1 MSQAFETAIQRALR
15 EVVESFAEQY
25 VAEGLLKKD
34 AIIVDLDN
42 YKPELVEKILTNA
55 ILNEAFTEDIAGVT
69 ILKINDIIQMLEVD
83 EYWSNS
89 YTRYTNKIG
98 LSMNNR
104 YLDEVTDVVLNFP
117 YKDSIL
123 KAGMSKEDNEEEG
136 VIESF
141 LNETIAHEEI
151 DVLLDNKIFKNAK
164 KYDENG
170 ESDISEINDTDN
182 LIIKG
187 NNLLALH
194 SLKKRFAGKVKCIF
208 IDPPYNTGS
217 DSFIYNDKFSRSTWL
232 VFMKNRLKIAK
243 ELLKTDGTLWVQ
255 TDDSQHA
262 YLKVLLD
269 EIFGE
274 GSYLNT
280 VTIKSK
286 SSSGASG
293 GGEDRRLKKNT
304 EFILIYANNDAR
316 INIQTKPYELMNYIQ
331 ERRENG
337 KNFAY
342 KTVLVNPGKLEKI
355 GETVDGRGDC
365 IELYQVKGYETKT
378 IKSLMAEEGL
388 DEGEIYKKYLDKIFT
403 TENAQTSIR
412 SRVRNNVTDDGYT
425 IARYKPVSGKNKGK
439 IVDVGF
445 IGSTKRLVS
454 FLKETA
460 YIEDGEVYKTE
471 KAGTLWEDISWSSIK
486 TEGGVSLENGKK
498 PEKLIHRIIASS
510 SEESDIILDFFG
522 GSGTTAAVA
531 HKMNRQYITIEQMEY
546 IDDLIVKRLE
556 NVVNGDSTGIS
567 KAIAWSGG
575 GSFIY
580 AELMDK
586 NSTFIDIVLN
596 SKNSEELKSIFDDM
610 KSTLDFDFR
619 VDLQE
624 VAQSIWDEEFEMQ
637 KKILVKIIDKNQL
650 YHNYSEI
657 DDETIKSQL
666 SQSDYDFNKSFYGE
680 K

>member
-104 YLDEVTDVVLNFP
+104 YLDEVTDVVLDFP
-117 YKDSIL
+117 YKDTIL
-123 KAGMSKEDNEEEG
+123 KAGMSKEDVSKEDAT
-136 VIESF
+136 ESF
-141 LNETIAHEEI
+141 LNEIVAREEI
-151 DVLLDNKIFKNAK
+151 DVLLDEKILKNAK
-164 KYDENG
+164 KYDKNG
-170 ESDISEINDTDN
+170 SSPVSEIKDTDN

-194 SLKKRFAGKVKCIF
+194 SLKKRFAGKIKSII
-208 IDPPYNTGS
+208 IDPPYYFKKTKSS
-217 DSFIYNDKFSRSTWL
+217 DAFNYNSNFKLSTWL
-232 VFMKNRLKIAK
+232 VFMKNRLDVAK
-243 ELLKTDGTLWVQ
+243 EMLSDEGLCIIIIGEEGYAQLKLLADNILGGDKYIGTISWRKSDNQANIGEFAKVTD
-255 TDDSQHA
+255 
-262 YLKVLLD
+262 Y
-269 EIFGE
+269 
-274 GSYLNT
+274 
-280 VTIKSK
+280 
-286 SSSGASG
+286 
-293 GGEDRRLKKNT
+293 
-304 EFILIYANNDAR
+304 ILIYKKSSGKLNKLPLTDKAR
-316 INIQTKPYELMNYIQ
+316 KEYRYSDENGYFRRQILLDKTRGKYNYELTTPTGKKLYGPWMKEKEEIERLDNLGKIYWTRGGQ
-331 ERRENG
+331 EQP
-337 KNFAY
+337 Y
-342 KTVLVNPGKLEKI
+342 GKLYLQDSEGQI
-355 GETVDGRGDC
+355 PNDFWDNSFGTNQRG
-365 IELYQVKGYETKT
+365 
-378 IKSLMAEEGL
+378 AEE
-388 DEGEIYKKYLDKIFT
+388 
-403 TENAQTSIR
+403 IR
-412 SRVRNNVTDDGYT
+412 ELF
-425 IARYKPVSGKNKGK
+425 SG
-439 IVDVGF
+439 D
-445 IGSTKRLVS
+445 RL
-454 FLKETA
+454 F
-460 YIEDGEVYKTE
+460 DFP
-471 KAGTLWEDISWSSIK
+471 
-486 TEGGVSLENGKK
+486 K
-498 PEKLIHRIIASS
+498 PERLIYNLIKIS
-510 SEESDIILDFFG
+510 SEEGDLVLDFFM
-522 GSGTTAAVA
+522 GSGTTVAVA
-531 HKMNRQYITIEQMEY
+531 HKMNRQYIGIEQMDY
-546 IDDLIVKRLE
+546 IETVAVERLKKVIDGE
-556 NVVNGDSTGIS
+556 QGGIS
-567 KAIAWSGG
+567 QDVAWSGG

-637 KKILVKIIDKNQL
+637 KKILVRIIDKNQL

-666 SQSDYDFNKSFYGE
+666 SQSDYDSNKSFYGE

>member
-104 YLDEVTDVVLNFP
+104 YLDEVTDVVLDFP
-117 YKDSIL
+117 YKDTIL
-123 KAGMSKEDNEEEG
+123 KAGMSKEDVSKEDAT
-136 VIESF
+136 ESF
-141 LNETIAHEEI
+141 LNEIVAREEI
-151 DVLLDNKIFKNAK
+151 DVLLDEKILKNAK
-164 KYDENG
+164 KYDKNG
-170 ESDISEINDTDN
+170 SSPVSEIKDTDN

-194 SLKKRFAGKVKCIF
+194 SLKKRFAGKIKSII
-208 IDPPYNTGS
+208 IDPPYYFKKTKSS
-217 DSFIYNDKFSRSTWL
+217 DAFNYNSNFKLSTWL
-232 VFMKNRLKIAK
+232 VFMKNRLDVAK
-243 ELLKTDGTLWVQ
+243 EMLSDEGLCIIIIGEEGYAQLKLLADNILGGDKYIGTISWRKSDNQANIGEFAKVTD
-255 TDDSQHA
+255 
-262 YLKVLLD
+262 Y
-269 EIFGE
+269 
-274 GSYLNT
+274 
-280 VTIKSK
+280 
-286 SSSGASG
+286 
-293 GGEDRRLKKNT
+293 
-304 EFILIYANNDAR
+304 ILIYKKSSGKLNKLPLTDKAR
-316 INIQTKPYELMNYIQ
+316 KEYRYSDENGYFRRQILLDKTRGKYNYELTTPTGKKLYGPWMKEKEEIERLDNLGKIYWTRGGQ
-331 ERRENG
+331 EQP
-337 KNFAY
+337 Y
-342 KTVLVNPGKLEKI
+342 GKLYLQDSEGQI
-355 GETVDGRGDC
+355 PNDFWDNSFGTNQRG
-365 IELYQVKGYETKT
+365 
-378 IKSLMAEEGL
+378 AEE
-388 DEGEIYKKYLDKIFT
+388 
-403 TENAQTSIR
+403 IR
-412 SRVRNNVTDDGYT
+412 ELF
-425 IARYKPVSGKNKGK
+425 SG
-439 IVDVGF
+439 D
-445 IGSTKRLVS
+445 RL
-454 FLKETA
+454 F
-460 YIEDGEVYKTE
+460 DFP
-471 KAGTLWEDISWSSIK
+471 
-486 TEGGVSLENGKK
+486 K
-498 PEKLIHRIIASS
+498 PERLIYNLIKIS
-510 SEESDIILDFFG
+510 SEEGDLVLDFFM

>member
-104 YLDEVTDVVLNFP
+104 YLDEVTDVVLDFP
-117 YKDSIL
+117 YKDTIL
-123 KAGMSKEDNEEEG
+123 KAGMSKEDVSKEDAT
-136 VIESF
+136 ESF
-141 LNETIAHEEI
+141 LNEIVAREEI
-151 DVLLDNKIFKNAK
+151 DVLLDEKILKNAK
-164 KYDENG
+164 KYDKNG
-170 ESDISEINDTDN
+170 SSPVSEIKDTDN

-194 SLKKRFAGKVKCIF
+194 SLKKRFAGKIKSII
-208 IDPPYNTGS
+208 IDPPYYFKKTKSS
-217 DSFIYNDKFSRSTWL
+217 DAFNYNSNFKLSTWL
-232 VFMKNRLKIAK
+232 VFMKNRLDVAK
-243 ELLKTDGTLWVQ
+243 EMLSDEGLCIIIIGEEGYAQLKLLADNILGGDKYIGTISWRKSDNQANIGEFAKVTD
-255 TDDSQHA
+255 
-262 YLKVLLD
+262 Y
-269 EIFGE
+269 
-274 GSYLNT
+274 
-280 VTIKSK
+280 
-286 SSSGASG
+286 
-293 GGEDRRLKKNT
+293 
-304 EFILIYANNDAR
+304 ILIYKKSIGKLNKLPLTDKAR
-316 INIQTKPYELMNYIQ
+316 KEYRYSDENGYFRRQILLDKTRGKYNYELTTPTGKKLYGPWMKAKEEIERLDNLGKIYWTRGGQ
-331 ERRENG
+331 EQP
-337 KNFAY
+337 Y
-342 KTVLVNPGKLEKI
+342 GKLYLQDSEGQI
-355 GETVDGRGDC
+355 PNDFWDNSFGTNQRG
-365 IELYQVKGYETKT
+365 
-378 IKSLMAEEGL
+378 AEE
-388 DEGEIYKKYLDKIFT
+388 
-403 TENAQTSIR
+403 IR
-412 SRVRNNVTDDGYT
+412 ELF
-425 IARYKPVSGKNKGK
+425 SG
-439 IVDVGF
+439 D
-445 IGSTKRLVS
+445 RL
-454 FLKETA
+454 F
-460 YIEDGEVYKTE
+460 DFP
-471 KAGTLWEDISWSSIK
+471 
-486 TEGGVSLENGKK
+486 K
-498 PEKLIHRIIASS
+498 PERLIYNLIKIS
-510 SEESDIILDFFG
+510 SEEGDLVLDFFM
-522 GSGTTAAVA
+522 GSGTTVAVA
-531 HKMNRQYITIEQMEY
+531 HKMNRQYIGIEQMDY
-546 IDDLIVKRLE
+546 IETVAVERLKKVIDGE
-556 NVVNGDSTGIS
+556 QGGIS
-567 KAIAWSGG
+567 QDVAWSGG

-637 KKILVKIIDKNQL
+637 KKILVRIIDKNQL

-666 SQSDYDFNKSFYGE
+666 SQSDYDSNKSFYGE

>member
-208 IDPPYNTGS
+208 IDPPYNPGS

-316 INIQTKPYELMNYIQ
+316 INIQTKPNKLMNYIQ
-331 ERRENG
+331 ERTEKG

>member
-1 MSQAFETAIQRALR
+1 
-15 EVVESFAEQY
+15 
-25 VAEGLLKKD
+25 
-34 AIIVDLDN
+34 
-42 YKPELVEKILTNA
+42 VEKILTNA

-123 KAGMSKEDNEEEG
+123 KAGMSKEDVSKEDAT
-136 VIESF
+136 ESF
-141 LNETIAHEEI
+141 LNEIVAREEI
-151 DVLLDNKIFKNAK
+151 DVLLDEKILKNAK
-164 KYDENG
+164 KYDKNG
-170 ESDISEINDTDN
+170 SSPVSEIKDTDN

-194 SLKKRFAGKVKCIF
+194 SLKKRFAGKIKSII
-208 IDPPYNTGS
+208 IDPPYYFKKTKSS
-217 DSFIYNDKFSRSTWL
+217 DAFNYNSNFKLSTWL
-232 VFMKNRLKIAK
+232 VFMKNRLDVAK
-243 ELLKTDGTLWVQ
+243 EMLSDEGLCIIIIGEEGYAQLKLLADNILGGDKYIGTISWRKSDNQANIGEFAKVTD
-255 TDDSQHA
+255 
-262 YLKVLLD
+262 Y
-269 EIFGE
+269 
-274 GSYLNT
+274 
-280 VTIKSK
+280 
-286 SSSGASG
+286 
-293 GGEDRRLKKNT
+293 
-304 EFILIYANNDAR
+304 ILIYKKSSGKLNKLPLTDKAR
-316 INIQTKPYELMNYIQ
+316 KEYRYSDENGYFRRQILLDKTRGKYNYELTTPTGKKLYGPWMKEKEEIERLDNLGKIYWTRGGQ
-331 ERRENG
+331 EQP
-337 KNFAY
+337 Y
-342 KTVLVNPGKLEKI
+342 GKLYLQDSEGQI
-355 GETVDGRGDC
+355 PNDFWDNSFGTNQRG
-365 IELYQVKGYETKT
+365 
-378 IKSLMAEEGL
+378 AEE
-388 DEGEIYKKYLDKIFT
+388 
-403 TENAQTSIR
+403 IR
-412 SRVRNNVTDDGYT
+412 ELF
-425 IARYKPVSGKNKGK
+425 SG
-439 IVDVGF
+439 D
-445 IGSTKRLVS
+445 RL
-454 FLKETA
+454 F
-460 YIEDGEVYKTE
+460 DFP
-471 KAGTLWEDISWSSIK
+471 
-486 TEGGVSLENGKK
+486 K
-498 PEKLIHRIIASS
+498 PERLIYNLIKIS
-510 SEESDIILDFFG
+510 SEEGDLVLDFFM
-522 GSGTTAAVA
+522 GSGTTVAVA
-531 HKMNRQYITIEQMEY
+531 HKMNRQYIGIEQMDY
-546 IDDLIVKRLE
+546 IETVAVERLKKVIDGE
-556 NVVNGDSTGIS
+556 QGGIS
-567 KAIAWSGG
+567 QDVAWSGG

>member
-104 YLDEVTDVVLNFP
+104 YLDEVTDVVLDFP
-117 YKDSIL
+117 YKDTIL
-123 KAGMSKEDNEEEG
+123 KAGMSKEDVSKEDAT
-136 VIESF
+136 ESF
-141 LNETIAHEEI
+141 LNEIVAREEI
-151 DVLLDNKIFKNAK
+151 DVLLDEKILKNAK
-164 KYDENG
+164 KYDKNG
-170 ESDISEINDTDN
+170 SSPVSEIKDTDN

-194 SLKKRFAGKVKCIF
+194 SLKKRFAGKIKSII
-208 IDPPYNTGS
+208 IDPPYYFKKTKSS
-217 DSFIYNDKFSRSTWL
+217 DAFNYNSNFKLSTWL
-232 VFMKNRLKIAK
+232 VFMKNRLDVAK
-243 ELLKTDGTLWVQ
+243 EMLSDEGLCIIIIGEEGYAQLKLLADNILGGDKYIGTISWRKSDNQANIGEFAKVTD
-255 TDDSQHA
+255 
-262 YLKVLLD
+262 Y
-269 EIFGE
+269 
-274 GSYLNT
+274 
-280 VTIKSK
+280 
-286 SSSGASG
+286 
-293 GGEDRRLKKNT
+293 
-304 EFILIYANNDAR
+304 ILIYKKSSGKLNKLPLTDKAR
-316 INIQTKPYELMNYIQ
+316 KEYRYSDENGYFRRQILLDKTRGKYNYELTTPTGKKLYGPWMKEKEEIERLDNLGKIYWTRGGQ
-331 ERRENG
+331 EQP
-337 KNFAY
+337 Y
-342 KTVLVNPGKLEKI
+342 GKLYLQDSEGQI
-355 GETVDGRGDC
+355 PNDFWDNSFGTNQRG
-365 IELYQVKGYETKT
+365 
-378 IKSLMAEEGL
+378 AEE
-388 DEGEIYKKYLDKIFT
+388 
-403 TENAQTSIR
+403 IR
-412 SRVRNNVTDDGYT
+412 ELF
-425 IARYKPVSGKNKGK
+425 SG
-439 IVDVGF
+439 D
-445 IGSTKRLVS
+445 RL
-454 FLKETA
+454 F
-460 YIEDGEVYKTE
+460 DFP
-471 KAGTLWEDISWSSIK
+471 
-486 TEGGVSLENGKK
+486 K
-498 PEKLIHRIIASS
+498 PERLIYNLIKIS
-510 SEESDIILDFFG
+510 SEEGDLVLDFFM
-522 GSGTTAAVA
+522 GSGTTVAVA
-531 HKMNRQYITIEQMEY
+531 HKMNRQYIGIEQMDY
-546 IDDLIVKRLE
+546 IETVAVERLKKVIDGE
-556 NVVNGDSTGIS
+556 QGGIS
-567 KAIAWSGG
+567 QDVAWSGG

-637 KKILVKIIDKNQL
+637 KKILVRIIDKNQL

>member
-55 ILNEAFTEDIAGVT
+55 LLNEAFTEDIAGVT

-104 YLDEVTDVVLNFP
+104 YLDEVTDVVLDFP
-117 YKDSIL
+117 YKDTIL
-123 KAGMSKEDNEEEG
+123 KAGMSKEDVSKEDAT
-136 VIESF
+136 ESF
-141 LNETIAHEEI
+141 LNEIVAREEI
-151 DVLLDNKIFKNAK
+151 DVLLDEKILKNAK
-164 KYDENG
+164 KYDKNG
-170 ESDISEINDTDN
+170 SSPVSEIKDTDN

-194 SLKKRFAGKVKCIF
+194 SLKKRFAGKIKSII
-208 IDPPYNTGS
+208 IDPPYYFKKTKSS
-217 DSFIYNDKFSRSTWL
+217 DAFNYNSNFKLSTWL
-232 VFMKNRLKIAK
+232 VFMKNRLDVAK
-243 ELLKTDGTLWVQ
+243 EMLSDEGLCIIIIGEEGYAQLKLLADNILGGDKYIGTISWRKSDNQANIGEFAKVTD
-255 TDDSQHA
+255 
-262 YLKVLLD
+262 Y
-269 EIFGE
+269 
-274 GSYLNT
+274 
-280 VTIKSK
+280 
-286 SSSGASG
+286 
-293 GGEDRRLKKNT
+293 
-304 EFILIYANNDAR
+304 ILIYKKSSGKLNKLPLTDKAR
-316 INIQTKPYELMNYIQ
+316 KEYRYSDENGYFRRQILLDKTRGKYNYELTTPTGKKLYGPWMKEKEEIERLDNLGKIYWTRGGQ
-331 ERRENG
+331 EQP
-337 KNFAY
+337 Y
-342 KTVLVNPGKLEKI
+342 GKLYLQDSEGQI
-355 GETVDGRGDC
+355 PNDFWDNSFGTNQRG
-365 IELYQVKGYETKT
+365 
-378 IKSLMAEEGL
+378 AEE
-388 DEGEIYKKYLDKIFT
+388 
-403 TENAQTSIR
+403 IR
-412 SRVRNNVTDDGYT
+412 ELF
-425 IARYKPVSGKNKGK
+425 SG
-439 IVDVGF
+439 D
-445 IGSTKRLVS
+445 RL
-454 FLKETA
+454 F
-460 YIEDGEVYKTE
+460 DFP
-471 KAGTLWEDISWSSIK
+471 
-486 TEGGVSLENGKK
+486 K
-498 PEKLIHRIIASS
+498 PERLIYNLIKIS
-510 SEESDIILDFFG
+510 SEEGDLVLDFFM
-522 GSGTTAAVA
+522 GSGTTVAVA
-531 HKMNRQYITIEQMEY
+531 HKMNRQYIGIEQMDY
-546 IDDLIVKRLE
+546 IETVAVERLKKVIDGE
-556 NVVNGDSTGIS
+556 QGGIS
-567 KAIAWSGG
+567 QDVAWSGG
-575 GSFIY
+575 SSFIY

>member
-104 YLDEVTDVVLNFP
+104 YLDEVTDVVLDFP
-117 YKDSIL
+117 YKDTIL
-123 KAGMSKEDNEEEG
+123 KAGMSKEDVSKEDAT
-136 VIESF
+136 ESF
-141 LNETIAHEEI
+141 LNEIVAREEI
-151 DVLLDNKIFKNAK
+151 DVLLDEKILKNAK
-164 KYDENG
+164 KYDKNG
-170 ESDISEINDTDN
+170 SSPVSEIKDTDN

-194 SLKKRFAGKVKCIF
+194 SLKKRFAGKIKSII
-208 IDPPYNTGS
+208 IDPPYYFKKTKSS
-217 DSFIYNDKFSRSTWL
+217 DAFNYNSNFKLSTWL
-232 VFMKNRLKIAK
+232 VFMKNRLDVAK
-243 ELLKTDGTLWVQ
+243 EMLSDEGLCIIIIGEEGYAQLKLLADNILGGDKYIGTISWRKSDNQANIGEFAKVTD
-255 TDDSQHA
+255 
-262 YLKVLLD
+262 Y
-269 EIFGE
+269 
-274 GSYLNT
+274 
-280 VTIKSK
+280 
-286 SSSGASG
+286 
-293 GGEDRRLKKNT
+293 
-304 EFILIYANNDAR
+304 ILIYKKSSGKLNKLPLTDKAR
-316 INIQTKPYELMNYIQ
+316 KEYRYSDENGYFRRQILLDKTRGKYNYELTTPTGKKLYGPWMKEKEEIERLDNLGKIYWTRGGQ
-331 ERRENG
+331 EQP
-337 KNFAY
+337 Y
-342 KTVLVNPGKLEKI
+342 GKLYLQDSEGQI
-355 GETVDGRGDC
+355 PNDFWDNSFGTNQRG
-365 IELYQVKGYETKT
+365 
-378 IKSLMAEEGL
+378 AEE
-388 DEGEIYKKYLDKIFT
+388 
-403 TENAQTSIR
+403 IR
-412 SRVRNNVTDDGYT
+412 ELF
-425 IARYKPVSGKNKGK
+425 SG
-439 IVDVGF
+439 D
-445 IGSTKRLVS
+445 RL
-454 FLKETA
+454 F
-460 YIEDGEVYKTE
+460 DFP
-471 KAGTLWEDISWSSIK
+471 
-486 TEGGVSLENGKK
+486 K
-498 PEKLIHRIIASS
+498 PERLIYNLIKIS
-510 SEESDIILDFFG
+510 SEEGDLVLDFFM
-522 GSGTTAAVA
+522 GSGTTVAVA
-531 HKMNRQYITIEQMEY
+531 HKMNRQYIGIEQMDY
-546 IDDLIVKRLE
+546 IETVAVERLKKVIDGE
-556 NVVNGDSTGIS
+556 QGGIS
-567 KAIAWSGG
+567 QDVAWSGG
-575 GSFIY
+575 SSFIY
-580 AELMDK
+580 AELMDN

>member
-1 MSQAFETAIQRALR
+1 MSQAFETAIQQALR

-104 YLDEVTDVVLNFP
+104 YLDEVTDVVLDFP
-117 YKDSIL
+117 YKDTIL
-123 KAGMSKEDNEEEG
+123 KAGMSKEDVSKEDAT
-136 VIESF
+136 ESF
-141 LNETIAHEEI
+141 LNEIVAREEI
-151 DVLLDNKIFKNAK
+151 DVLLDEKILKNAK
-164 KYDENG
+164 KYDKNG
-170 ESDISEINDTDN
+170 SSPVSEIKDTDN

-194 SLKKRFAGKVKCIF
+194 SLKKRFAGKIKSII
-208 IDPPYNTGS
+208 IDPPYYFKKTKSS
-217 DSFIYNDKFSRSTWL
+217 DAFNYNSNFKLSTWL
-232 VFMKNRLKIAK
+232 VFMKNRLDVAK
-243 ELLKTDGTLWVQ
+243 EMLSDEGLCIIIIGEEGYAQLKLLADNILGGDKYIGTISWRKSDNQANIGEFAKVTD
-255 TDDSQHA
+255 
-262 YLKVLLD
+262 Y
-269 EIFGE
+269 
-274 GSYLNT
+274 
-280 VTIKSK
+280 
-286 SSSGASG
+286 
-293 GGEDRRLKKNT
+293 
-304 EFILIYANNDAR
+304 ILIYKKSSGKLNKLPLTDKAR
-316 INIQTKPYELMNYIQ
+316 KEYRYSDENGYFRRQILLDKTRGKYNYELTTPTGKKLYGPWMKEKEEIERLDNLGKIYWTRGGQ
-331 ERRENG
+331 EQP
-337 KNFAY
+337 Y
-342 KTVLVNPGKLEKI
+342 GKLYLQDSEGQI
-355 GETVDGRGDC
+355 PNDFWDNSFGTNQRG
-365 IELYQVKGYETKT
+365 
-378 IKSLMAEEGL
+378 AEE
-388 DEGEIYKKYLDKIFT
+388 
-403 TENAQTSIR
+403 IR
-412 SRVRNNVTDDGYT
+412 ELF
-425 IARYKPVSGKNKGK
+425 SG
-439 IVDVGF
+439 D
-445 IGSTKRLVS
+445 RL
-454 FLKETA
+454 F
-460 YIEDGEVYKTE
+460 DFP
-471 KAGTLWEDISWSSIK
+471 
-486 TEGGVSLENGKK
+486 K
-498 PEKLIHRIIASS
+498 PERLIYNLIKIS
-510 SEESDIILDFFG
+510 SEEGDLVLDFFM
-522 GSGTTAAVA
+522 GSGTTVAVA
-531 HKMNRQYITIEQMEY
+531 HKMNRQYIGIEQMDY
-546 IDDLIVKRLE
+546 IETVAVERLKKVIDGE
-556 NVVNGDSTGIS
+556 QGGIS
-567 KAIAWSGG
+567 QDVAWSGG

>member
-98 LSMNNR
+98 LAANNR
-104 YLDEVTDVVLNFP
+104 YLDETTDVVLNFP

-316 INIQTKPYELMNYIQ
+316 INIHTKPSKLLNYLQ
-331 ERRENG
+331 ERSEHGNH
-337 KNFAY
+337 FA
-342 KTVLVNPGKLEKI
+342 
-355 GETVDGRGDC
+355 
-365 IELYQVKGYETKT
+365 
-378 IKSLMAEEGL
+378 
-388 DEGEIYKKYLDKIFT
+388 
-403 TENAQTSIR
+403 
-412 SRVRNNVTDDGYT
+412 
-425 IARYKPVSGKNKGK
+425 
-439 IVDVGF
+439 
-445 IGSTKRLVS
+445 
-454 FLKETA
+454 
-460 YIEDGEVYKTE
+460 
-471 KAGTLWEDISWSSIK
+471 
-486 TEGGVSLENGKK
+486 
-498 PEKLIHRIIASS
+498 
-510 SEESDIILDFFG
+510 
-522 GSGTTAAVA
+522 
-531 HKMNRQYITIEQMEY
+531 
-546 IDDLIVKRLE
+546 
-556 NVVNGDSTGIS
+556 
-567 KAIAWSGG
+567 
-575 GSFIY
+575 
-580 AELMDK
+580 
-586 NSTFIDIVLN
+586 
-596 SKNSEELKSIFDDM
+596 
-610 KSTLDFDFR
+610 
-619 VDLQE
+619 
-624 VAQSIWDEEFEMQ
+624 
-637 KKILVKIIDKNQL
+637 
-650 YHNYSEI
+650 
-657 DDETIKSQL
+657 
-666 SQSDYDFNKSFYGE
+666 
-680 K
+680 

>member
-104 YLDEVTDVVLNFP
+104 YLDEVTDVVLDFP
-117 YKDSIL
+117 YKDTIL
-123 KAGMSKEDNEEEG
+123 KAGMSKEDVSKEDAT
-136 VIESF
+136 ESF
-141 LNETIAHEEI
+141 LNEIVAREEI
-151 DVLLDNKIFKNAK
+151 DVLLDEKILKNAK
-164 KYDENG
+164 KYDKNG
-170 ESDISEINDTDN
+170 SSPVSEIKDTDN

-194 SLKKRFAGKVKCIF
+194 SLKKRFAGKIKSII
-208 IDPPYNTGS
+208 IDPPYYFKKTKSS
-217 DSFIYNDKFSRSTWL
+217 DAFNYNSNFKLSTWL
-232 VFMKNRLKIAK
+232 VFMKNRLDVAK
-243 ELLKTDGTLWVQ
+243 EMLSDEGLCIIIIGEEGYAQLKLLADNILGGDKYIGTISWRKSDNQANIGEFAKVTD
-255 TDDSQHA
+255 
-262 YLKVLLD
+262 Y
-269 EIFGE
+269 
-274 GSYLNT
+274 
-280 VTIKSK
+280 
-286 SSSGASG
+286 
-293 GGEDRRLKKNT
+293 
-304 EFILIYANNDAR
+304 ILIYKKSSGKLNKLPLTDKAR
-316 INIQTKPYELMNYIQ
+316 KEYRYSDENGYFRRQILLDKTRGKYNYELTTPTGKKLYGPWMKEKEEIERLDNLGKIYWTRGGQ
-331 ERRENG
+331 EQP
-337 KNFAY
+337 Y
-342 KTVLVNPGKLEKI
+342 GKLYLQDSEGQI
-355 GETVDGRGDC
+355 PNDFWDNSFGTNQRG
-365 IELYQVKGYETKT
+365 
-378 IKSLMAEEGL
+378 AEE
-388 DEGEIYKKYLDKIFT
+388 
-403 TENAQTSIR
+403 IR
-412 SRVRNNVTDDGYT
+412 ELF
-425 IARYKPVSGKNKGK
+425 SG
-439 IVDVGF
+439 D
-445 IGSTKRLVS
+445 RL
-454 FLKETA
+454 F
-460 YIEDGEVYKTE
+460 DFP
-471 KAGTLWEDISWSSIK
+471 
-486 TEGGVSLENGKK
+486 K
-498 PEKLIHRIIASS
+498 PERLIYNLIKIS
-510 SEESDIILDFFG
+510 SEEGDLVLDFFM
-522 GSGTTAAVA
+522 GSGTTVAVA
-531 HKMNRQYITIEQMEY
+531 HKMNRQYIGIEQMDY
-546 IDDLIVKRLE
+546 IETVAVERLKK
-556 NVVNGDSTGIS
+556 VINGEQGGIS
-567 KAIAWSGG
+567 QDVAWSGG